1 MTRINELY
9 NKAMQNGATEA
20 ELKELMTLMT
30 DAANES
36 ESRQLIRQAIAEG
49 YVSGQ
54 PMQEDR
60 LLELQEAIIN
70 IAGHEAAPNAGS
82 RKSLFPV
89 KSAGW
94 LKWAAVIVIALGA
107 GSYFWLFRQKTGSTA
122 VQNVVSAKDIL
133 PGTNK
138 AILTLADGSSIFLD
152 STTNGII
159 AQQGTAAIEKQSN
172 GTIVYNLNGASDGK
186 VMTNTLRTPKGGQY
200 KLTLP
205 DGTKVWMN
213 AASSITYPASFT
225 GNKRAVSVSGELY
238 FEVAKNATQP
248 FIVEVEDRSS
258 IEVLGTSFNLNAYD
272 NESSSKTTL
281 IEGKVRVKKEDQAEV
296 LQPGQQARIGN
307 AITIASKVDIDQ
319 ILAWKNGNFNF
330 EDMPL
335 SEIMR
340 QLERWY
346 DIEVRYEGTVP
357 SIKFHGKMSR
367 GVTLSDVITFLSDND
382 LKLRLEDR
390 RLIVQ

>member
-1 MTRINELY
+1 
-9 NKAMQNGATEA
+9 MQNGTSEA
-20 ELKELMTLMT
+20 ELKELVELMS
-30 DAANES
+30 DVSHES
-36 ESRQLIRQAIAEG
+36 ESRQLIRDAMAEG
-49 YVSGQ
+49 FVKGQ
-54 PMQEDR
+54 PMQEEK
-60 LLELQEAIIN
+60 LLQIQEAIMK
-70 IAGHEAAPNAGS
+70 IAGLEDQPNTEARRP
-82 RKSLFPV
+82 LFPIR
-89 KSAGW
+89 SAGW
-94 LKWAAVIVIALGA
+94 LKWAAAIVLLLGA
-107 GSYFWLFRQKTGSTA
+107 GSYFLLFRQNPGSTE
-122 VQNVVSAKDIL
+122 VRKTVSAKDIL

-138 AILTLADGSSIFLD
+138 AILTLADGSSIILD

-186 VMTNTLRTPKGGQY
+186 IMTNTLRTPRGGQY

-225 GNKRAVSVSGELY
+225 GNKRIVSVSGELY
-238 FEVAKNATQP
+238 FEVVKNAAQP
-248 FIVEVEDRSS
+248 FLVEVEDKSS
-258 IEVLGTSFNLNAYD
+258 IEVLGTSFNINAYD

-281 IEGKVRVKKEDQAEV
+281 IDGKVRVKKGDQSDI
-296 LQPGQQARIGN
+296 LQPGQQARIGD
-307 AITIASKVDIDQ
+307 AITIAPRVDLDQ

-346 DIEVRYEGTVP
+346 DIEVRYEGAIP
-357 SIKFHGKMSR
+357 AIKFHGKMSR
-367 GVTLSDVITFLSDND
+367 GVALSDVITFLSDND
-382 LKLRLEDR
+382 LQLKLEDR
-390 RLIVQ
+390 ILKVQ

>member
-1 MTRINELY
+1 
-9 NKAMQNGATEA
+9 MQNGTSEA
-20 ELKELMTLMT
+20 ELKELVELMS
-30 DAANES
+30 DVSHES
-36 ESRQLIRQAIAEG
+36 ESRQLIRDAMAEG
-49 YVSGQ
+49 FVKGQ
-54 PMQEDR
+54 PMQEEK
-60 LLELQEAIIN
+60 LLQIQEAIMK
-70 IAGHEAAPNAGS
+70 IAGLEDQPNTEARRP
-82 RKSLFPV
+82 LFPIR
-89 KSAGW
+89 SAGW
-94 LKWAAVIVIALGA
+94 LKWAAAIVLLLGA
-107 GSYFWLFRQKTGSTA
+107 GSYFLLFRQNPGSTE
-122 VQNVVSAKDIL
+122 VRKTVSAKDIL

-138 AILTLADGSSIFLD
+138 AILTLADGSSIILD

-186 VMTNTLRTPKGGQY
+186 IMTNTLRTPRGGQY

-225 GNKRAVSVSGELY
+225 GNKRIVSVSGELY
-238 FEVAKNATQP
+238 FEVVKNAAQP
-248 FIVEVEDRSS
+248 FLVEVEDKSS
-258 IEVLGTSFNLNAYD
+258 IEVLGTSFNINAYD

-281 IEGKVRVKKEDQAEV
+281 IDGKVRVKKGDQSDI
-296 LQPGQQARIGN
+296 LQPGQQARIGD
-307 AITIASKVDIDQ
+307 AITIVPRVDLDQ

-346 DIEVRYEGTVP
+346 DIEVRYEGAIP
-357 SIKFHGKMSR
+357 AIKFHGKMSR
-367 GVTLSDVITFLSDND
+367 GVALSDVITFLSDND
-382 LKLRLEDR
+382 LQLKLEDR
-390 RLIVQ
+390 ILKVQ

>member
-1 MTRINELY
+1 
-9 NKAMQNGATEA
+9 MQNGATEA
-20 ELKELMTLMT
+20 ELKELMEFMT
-30 DAANES
+30 NAANEP
-36 ESRQLIRQAIAEG
+36 ESRLLIRQAIAEG
-49 YVSGQ
+49 YSSGQ

-60 LLELQEAIIN
+60 LLQVREAIMK
-70 IAGHEAAPNAGS
+70 IAGQEDQPNAETG
-82 RKSLFPV
+82 RSLISI

-94 LKWAAVIVIALGA
+94 LKWAVVIVLTLGA
-107 GSYFWLFRQKTGSTA
+107 GSYFLLFKNNTGSTEIHNA
-122 VQNVVSAKDIL
+122 VSAKEIL
-133 PGTNK
+133 PGTNT
-138 AILTLADGSSIFLD
+138 AILTLADGSSIILD

-172 GTIVYNLNGASDGK
+172 GAIVYNLNGATDGK
-186 VMTNTLRTPKGGQY
+186 VMTNTLRTPRGGQY

-225 GNKRAVSVSGELY
+225 GDKRVVSVTGELY
-238 FEVAKNATQP
+238 FEVAKNAIQP
-248 FIVEVEDRSS
+248 FIVEVEDKSS
-258 IEVLGTSFNLNAYD
+258 IEVLGTSFNINAYD

-281 IEGKVRVKKEDQAEV
+281 IDGKVRVKKGDQSDI

-319 ILAWKNGNFNF
+319 ILAWKNGHFNF

-346 DIEVRYEGTVP
+346 DIEVRYDGAIP
-357 SIKFHGKMSR
+357 AIKFHGKMSR
-367 GVTLSDVITFLSDND
+367 GVALSDVITFLSDND
-382 LKLRLEDR
+382 LRLKFEDR
-390 RLIVQ
+390 ILIVQ